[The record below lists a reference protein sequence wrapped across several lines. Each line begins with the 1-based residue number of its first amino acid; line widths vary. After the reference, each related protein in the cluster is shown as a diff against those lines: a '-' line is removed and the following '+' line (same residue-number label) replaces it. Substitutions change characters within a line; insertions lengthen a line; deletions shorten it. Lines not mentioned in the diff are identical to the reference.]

1 MYLIDNCYHLFPSRF
16 RLEMDEPCQIR
27 KNRFG
32 AIVKTLKENNF
43 RLTSPGVVFSESHP
57 LLQTPAEKGKM
68 VIYGLTLK

>member
-1 MYLIDNCYHLFPSRF
+1 
-16 RLEMDEPCQIR
+16 MDEPCQIR